1 MRDNIKNDNAVS
13 EVIGV
18 MLMISVT
25 LIIVALVAVY
35 ATRFGE

>member
-1 MRDNIKNDNAVS
+1 MDMGVKIVAAVP

-25 LIIVALVAVY
+25 LIRVRRSGTAS
-35 ATRFGE
+35 T